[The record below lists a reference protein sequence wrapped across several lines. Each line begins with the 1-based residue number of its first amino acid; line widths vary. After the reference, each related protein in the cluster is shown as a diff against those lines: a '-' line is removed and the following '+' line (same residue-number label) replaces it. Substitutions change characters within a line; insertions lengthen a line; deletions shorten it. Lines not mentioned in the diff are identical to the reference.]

1 MTDGISI
8 FVRFIVI
15 FILFFVVYMIAFYR
29 QSLIRKRDS
38 RQMPSKEEKEEWLNK
53 ISELKKEGASYQD
66 CIKNLTNR
74 GLRKGVA
81 RELLIEYE
89 KTLSIK

>member
-1 MTDGISI
+1 MTDNINIFARFI
-8 FVRFIVI
+8 FVFII
-15 FILFFVVYMIAFYR
+15 FFVAYMIAFYR

-38 RQMPSKEEKEEWLNK
+38 RQMPSKEEEKEWLNK

-89 KTLSIK
+89 KKI